1 MLPGAIGLTD
11 GVFGDE
17 TAPLLLRD
25 IECSGSEG
33 TLRDCVANSNPEAEL
48 SCGRFDDAGVVCQR
62 KVSLP
67 SDLYLNFSLFLWQQR
82 LSLFLETVLME
93 ISGLLVVVT
102 MQLMGHELEE
112 LRSV

>member
-1 MLPGAIGLTD
+1 M
-11 GVFGDE
+11 FGDE
-17 TAPLLLRD
+17 TAPLLLTD
-25 IECSGSEG
+25 IECSGSEQ

-67 SDLYLNFSLFLWQQR
+67 SDLYLICSLFFCQQPFP
-82 LSLFLETVLME
+82 LLLETVLME